1 MAENSSAEKKFLEE
15 KVDKAL
21 EEAWSKVRSK
31 VNIAVESTAKR
42 LEQSTMTLWLAAE
55 AAEYSSALFSLA
67 YGLEDLDPEVK
78 ITRGRDFLEL
88 VKDSM
93 EALKRARELRP
104 KSVAEAYTSLR
115 TAAGYLKAAYLDQ
128 SKKTAKKPS

>member
-1 MAENSSAEKKFLEE
+1 MAEDSSEEKKSLEE
-15 KVDKAL
+15 KVNKAF
-21 EEAWSKVRSK
+21 EETWSK
-31 VNIAVESTAKR
+31 VNIAVDSIVGRPGESVMA
-42 LEQSTMTLWLAAE
+42 LWLAAE
-55 AAEYSSALFSLA
+55 AAEYTSALFSLA

-78 ITRGRDFLEL
+78 ITRGRELLGL

>member
-1 MAENSSAEKKFLEE
+1 
-15 KVDKAL
+15 
-21 EEAWSKVRSK
+21 
-31 VNIAVESTAKR
+31 

-67 YGLEDLDPEVK
+67 YGLEDLDPEVR
-78 ITRGRDFLEL
+78 ITKGRGLPGL

-93 EALKRARELRP
+93 DALRRARELRP
-104 KSVAEAYTSLR
+104 KSIAEAYTSLR

>member
-21 EEAWSKVRSK
+21 EEAWSKVS
-31 VNIAVESTAKR
+31 IAVESTAKR

-67 YGLEDLDPEVK
+67 YGLEDLDPEVR

>member
-1 MAENSSAEKKFLEE
+1 VAEDSSDEKKSLEE
-15 KVDKAL
+15 KVNKAF
-21 EEAWSKVRSK
+21 EEAWSKVS
-31 VNIAVESTAKR
+31 IAVDSVAGRSGESVMA
-42 LEQSTMTLWLAAE
+42 LWLAAE
-55 AAEYSSALFSLA
+55 AAEYTSALFSLA

-78 ITRGRDFLEL
+78 VVRSRDPLGL
-88 VKDSM
+88 VQDSI
-93 EALKRARELRP
+93 EALRKARDLRP

>member
-1 MAENSSAEKKFLEE
+1 VAENSSAEKKFLEE

-21 EEAWSKVRSK
+21 EEAWSK

-78 ITRGRDFLEL
+78 PLKGRDSVRL
-88 VKDSM
+88 VRESI
-93 EALKRARELRP
+93 EALRRARELRP
-104 KSVAEAYTSLR
+104 TSVTEAYSSLR

>member
-1 MAENSSAEKKFLEE
+1 MAEDSSEEKKSLEE
-15 KVDKAL
+15 KVNKAF
-21 EEAWSKVRSK
+21 EETWSK
-31 VNIAVESTAKR
+31 VNIAVDSIAGRPGESVMA
-42 LEQSTMTLWLAAE
+42 LWLAAE
-55 AAEYSSALFSLA
+55 AAEYTSALFSLA

-78 ITRGRDFLEL
+78 ITRGREL
-88 VKDSM
+88 LGLVQDSM

>member
-1 MAENSSAEKKFLEE
+1 VAENSSAEKKFLEE

-21 EEAWSKVRSK
+21 EEAWSK

-78 ITRGRDFLEL
+78 PLKGRDSVRL
-88 VKDSM
+88 VRESI
-93 EALKRARELRP
+93 EALRRARELRP
-104 KSVAEAYTSLR
+104 TSVTEA
-115 TAAGYLKAAYLDQ
+115 
-128 SKKTAKKPS
+128 

>member
-21 EEAWSKVRSK
+21 EEAWSKVS
-31 VNIAVESTAKR
+31 IAVESTAKR

-104 KSVAEAYTSLR
+104 KSVAEAYSSLR

>member
-1 MAENSSAEKKFLEE
+1 VAEDSSEEKKSLEE
-15 KVDKAL
+15 KVNKAF
-21 EEAWSKVRSK
+21 EEAWSKV
-31 VNIAVESTAKR
+31 NIAVDSIAGR
-42 LEQSTMTLWLAAE
+42 PGGSVMALWLAAE
-55 AAEYSSALFSLA
+55 AAEYTSALFSLA

-78 ITRGRDFLEL
+78 ITRGRELLGL

>member
-1 MAENSSAEKKFLEE
+1 VAENSSEEKKFLEE

-21 EEAWSKVRSK
+21 EEAWSK

>member
-1 MAENSSAEKKFLEE
+1 MAENSYEEKKVLEE

-21 EEAWSKVRSK
+21 EEAWSKV
-31 VNIAVESTAKR
+31 NIAVDSMAGKPKESV
-42 LEQSTMTLWLAAE
+42 MVLWLAAE

-67 YGLEDLDPEVK
+67 YGLEDLDPEVR
-78 ITRGRDFLEL
+78 ITKGRGLPGL

-93 EALKRARELRP
+93 DALRRARELRP
-104 KSVAEAYTSLR
+104 KSIAEAYTSLR

>member
-1 MAENSSAEKKFLEE
+1 MAEDSSEEKKSLEE
-15 KVDKAL
+15 KVNKAF
-21 EEAWSKVRSK
+21 EETWSK
-31 VNIAVESTAKR
+31 VNIAVDSIAGRPGESVMA
-42 LEQSTMTLWLAAE
+42 LWLAAE
-55 AAEYSSALFSLA
+55 AAEYTSAVFSLA
-67 YGLEDLDPEVK
+67 YDLEDLDPEVK
-78 ITRGRDFLEL
+78 IARGRELLGL

-93 EALKRARELRP
+93 EALKKARELGP

>member
-1 MAENSSAEKKFLEE
+1 MAENSSEEKKFLEE

-21 EEAWSKVRSK
+21 EEAWSKV
-31 VNIAVESTAKR
+31 NIAVDSMAGKPKESV
-42 LEQSTMTLWLAAE
+42 MVLWLAAE

-67 YGLEDLDPEVK
+67 YGLEDLDPEVR

>member
-21 EEAWSKVRSK
+21 EEAWSKV
-31 VNIAVESTAKR
+31 NIAVDSMAGKPKESV
-42 LEQSTMTLWLAAE
+42 MVLWLAAE

>member
-1 MAENSSAEKKFLEE
+1 VAENSSEEKKFLEE

-21 EEAWSKVRSK
+21 EEAWSKV
-31 VNIAVESTAKR
+31 NIAVDSMAGKPKESV
-42 LEQSTMTLWLAAE
+42 MVLWLAAE

-67 YGLEDLDPEVK
+67 YGLEDLDPEVR

>member
-1 MAENSSAEKKFLEE
+1 MAENSSEEKKFLEE

-21 EEAWSKVRSK
+21 EEAWSKV
-31 VNIAVESTAKR
+31 NIAVDSIAGRPGESVMA
-42 LEQSTMTLWLAAE
+42 LWLAAE
-55 AAEYSSALFSLA
+55 AAEYTSALFSLA

-78 ITRGRDFLEL
+78 ITRGRELLGL

>member
-21 EEAWSKVRSK
+21 EEAWSKVS
-31 VNIAVESTAKR
+31 IAVESTAKR

>member
-1 MAENSSAEKKFLEE
+1 MAENSSEEKKFLEE

-21 EEAWSKVRSK
+21 EEAWSKV
-31 VNIAVESTAKR
+31 NIAVDSMAGKPKESVMA
-42 LEQSTMTLWLAAE
+42 LWLAAE

-67 YGLEDLDPEVK
+67 YGLEDLDPEVR
-78 ITRGRDFLEL
+78 ITKGHGVPGL

-93 EALKRARELRP
+93 DALRRARELRP
-104 KSVAEAYTSLR
+104 KSIAEAYTSLR

>member
-1 MAENSSAEKKFLEE
+1 MAGKPKE
-15 KVDKAL
+15 
-21 EEAWSKVRSK
+21 
-31 VNIAVESTAKR
+31 
-42 LEQSTMTLWLAAE
+42 STMTLWLAAE

-104 KSVAEAYTSLR
+104 KSVAEAYTSLG
-115 TAAGYLKAAYLDQ
+115 TAAGYPKAAYFEQ

>member
-1 MAENSSAEKKFLEE
+1 VAEDSSDEKKSLEE
-15 KVDKAL
+15 KVNKAF
-21 EEAWSKVRSK
+21 EEAWSKVS
-31 VNIAVESTAKR
+31 IAVDSVAGRSGESVMA
-42 LEQSTMTLWLAAE
+42 LWLAAE
-55 AAEYSSALFSLA
+55 AAEYTSALFSLA
-67 YGLEDLDPEVK
+67 YGLEDLDPKVK
-78 ITRGRDFLEL
+78 ITRGRELLGL

-104 KSVAEAYTSLR
+104 KSVAEAYTSLI

>member
-1 MAENSSAEKKFLEE
+1 VAENSSAEKKFLEE

-21 EEAWSKVRSK
+21 EEAWSKVS
-31 VNIAVESTAKR
+31 IAVESTAKR

-67 YGLEDLDPEVK
+67 YGLEDLDPEVR
-78 ITRGRDFLEL
+78 ITKGRGLPGL

-93 EALKRARELRP
+93 DALRRARELRP